1 MDICA
6 IIRLRLGKSYERLL
20 KGKVK
25 ERRKEQKAKREA
37 AGVAEPEGAAITGI
51 LGGDGEEAHEDG
63 PSNNHVDDYCL
74 GEEPPEVP

>member
-1 MDICA
+1 
-6 IIRLRLGKSYERLL
+6 
-20 KGKVK
+20 VK

-37 AGVAEPEGAAITGI
+37 AGVAEPEGGAAITGI
-51 LGGDGEEAHEDG
+51 LGEDGEEAHEDG